1 MRFQDPLRSATR
13 SVECGNLKQLVEFAG
28 IAQTMHP
35 NTVKRVNSLTKDN
48 SRGLSHTCRGLF
60 DLAKYLIQKKQLS
73 NVMLGIFT
81 SDPLGKQFDKLR
93 QGCGGTYF
101 ITVQQILEKVEIAK
115 KKLLLNLDMNIDGFS
130 VHSIGKCG
138 YLLDEDDVIF

>member
-1 MRFQDPLRSATR
+1 
-13 SVECGNLKQLVEFAG
+13 
-28 IAQTMHP
+28 
-35 NTVKRVNSLTKDN
+35 
-48 SRGLSHTCRGLF
+48 
-60 DLAKYLIQKKQLS
+60 
-73 NVMLGIFT
+73 MLGIFT

-138 YLLDEDDVIF
+138 YLLHEDDVIF